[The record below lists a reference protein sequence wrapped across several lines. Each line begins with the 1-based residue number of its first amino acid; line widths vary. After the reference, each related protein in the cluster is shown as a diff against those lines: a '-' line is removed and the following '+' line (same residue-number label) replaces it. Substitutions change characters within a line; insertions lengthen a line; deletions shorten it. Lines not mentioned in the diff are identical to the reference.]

1 MIFIHLLYDL
11 TEAYSLLPP
20 MGASYYAV
28 KNYGSIVF
36 FLISGICATLGHR
49 HIKRGALVLGCGMLV
64 SLVTALWGL
73 PVRFGVL
80 HCLGSSMILWNLFKA
95 ASFRALFLGAAG
107 SLAFGRIFADYTVSS
122 PLLYPLALTA
132 AGFESAD
139 FFPLFPYFGFFLLG
153 ALFGRIFY
161 ARRRSLL
168 RNLHFSGHFSR
179 FFCFCGR
186 HSLLLY
192 LIHQPLLI
200 FFIETAIFI
209 GGSFHEI

>member
-1 MIFIHLLYDL
+1 MIFVHLIYDL
-11 TEAYSLLPP
+11 TEIYALLPP
-20 MGASYYAV
+20 RGSIFNV
-28 KNYGSIVF
+28 LKSYGSIVF

-95 ASFRALFLGAAG
+95 ASFRVLFLGAAG
-107 SLAFGRIFADYTVSS
+107 SLAFSRIFADYTVSS
-122 PLLYPLALTA
+122 PHLFPLGLMA

-168 RNLHFSGHFSR
+168 QNFRFSGAFSR

-200 FFIETAIFI
+200 VFIETAIFI